1 MMRKEAV
8 ITLSFL
14 IFPMILE
21 RIPLAKMVVLLGN
34 GFTCVRPK
42 ITGNAKIM
50 TNSPI

>member
-1 MMRKEAV
+1 MMMKEVV

-21 RIPLAKMVVLLGN
+21 RILLAKMVVPLGN
-34 GFTCVRPK
+34 GFTCVRPR
-42 ITGNAKIM
+42 ITGNAIT